1 MQGVKVG
8 DFFPDYR
15 DPMFSI
21 IILFTLV
28 FIISFVNYWWGAF
41 KSKEEKQSIKR
52 FIKRFEIANDKETY
66 SKLLNDFKLSTES
79 LGLLAYSY
87 VKSGDF
93 ETAINIYLIA
103 LKQVKAR
110 PKKIYI
116 LGELG
121 KAYFKAGFLKRSAEV
136 FLESLRIFPRDRI
149 ALKYLTVCFEK
160 LKEYDNA
167 FETLDSLEELG
178 IDTANQKAYIKAR
191 KILSKTEE
199 GNDQDQ
205 KNQKKLQKLLA
216 LKKDF
221 PLVQRM
227 ALEYSQKQ
235 GVLVDTA
242 FISDI
247 DPHLIMDLL
256 WYMDEESLPLD
267 EGIRPLFKDIAKA
280 KGLVDDK
287 ESIEIFELEVLHK
300 LSSANY
306 NKASLNFE
314 FTCKECKQ
322 TFPIY
327 FYRCPNCHS
336 LAQANIEPVLINANH
351 EKHTPFQ

>member
-1 MQGVKVG
+1 MG
-8 DFFPDYR
+8 DLFPDYR

-21 IILFTLV
+21 IILFALV

-79 LGLLAYSY
+79 LGLLGYSY

-103 LKQVKAR
+103 LNQVEDRA
-110 PKKIYI
+110 KKIYI

-121 KAYFKAGFLKRSAEV
+121 KAYFKAGFLQRSAEV
-136 FLESLRIFPRDRI
+136 FLESLRISPRDRV

-167 FETLDSLEELG
+167 LETLDSLDELG
-178 IDTANQKAYIKAR
+178 IDTKTQKTYIKAR
-191 KILSKTEE
+191 KILSSNEDIKT
-199 GNDQDQ
+199 
-205 KNQKKLQKLLA
+205 KIKKLLP
-216 LKKDF
+216 LKDCF
-221 PLVQRM
+221 PLVQRQVI
-227 ALEYSQKQ
+227 EYCQKYEIPIEKE
-235 GVLVDTA
+235 LL
-242 FISDI
+242 SKI
-247 DPHLIMDLL
+247 DPALIFDIL
-256 WYMDEESLPLD
+256 WYMDDESLPK
-267 EGIRPLFKDIAKA
+267 EHENYPLFKDIAKA
-280 KGLVDDK
+280 KGLVDDDQ
-287 ESIEIFELEVLHK
+287 EIGLFELEVLRRLGRENFK
-300 LSSANY
+300 
-306 NKASLNFE
+306 KASLSFE

-336 LAQANIEPVLINANH
+336 LAQATIGAVLISKEH
-351 EKHTPFQ
+351 EAHTPFQ